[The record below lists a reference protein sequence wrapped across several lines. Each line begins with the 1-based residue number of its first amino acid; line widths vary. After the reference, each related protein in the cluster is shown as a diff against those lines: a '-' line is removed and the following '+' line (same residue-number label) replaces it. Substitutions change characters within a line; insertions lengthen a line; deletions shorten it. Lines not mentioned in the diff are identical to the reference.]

1 MNRPVLVTGASRGI
15 GRAVTR
21 VLCQLGH
28 DVIGVYRTREDE
40 ARSLKAAVGG
50 GERLRMVRAD
60 LGVAQEIEELVTDDL
75 LGAESLAGVVLS
87 AGISHRG
94 PFDAKVTAW
103 GGDPLVEEL
112 RINLEAPLRLLRA
125 LLREGS
131 LRQGASIVVIGSN
144 LARRGLADHAV
155 YSASKAGLEGAVRS
169 LARELGPRG
178 IRINAVSPGVVRTD
192 MTAHMGEDGYDAY
205 AREVPLRRVGEP
217 MDVAPLVAFLLD
229 DAAGYVTGQVIDVD
243 GGWGA

>member
-21 VLCQLGH
+21 LLVGMGH
-28 DVIGVYRTREDE
+28 EVIGVYRTREDE

-50 GERLRMVRAD
+50 ERLRMVRAD
-60 LGVAQEIEELVTDDL
+60 LGLAGDIEELVTDGL
-75 LGAESLAGVVLS
+75 LGADSLAGVVLA

-131 LRQGASIVVIGSN
+131 LRQGASVVVIGSN
-144 LARRGLADHAV
+144 LARRGLADKVV
-155 YSASKAGLEGAVRS
+155 YSACKAGLEGAVRS

-178 IRINAVSPGVVRTD
+178 IRINAVAPGVVRTD
-192 MTAHMGEDGYDAY
+192 MTADMGEDGYEAY
-205 AREVPLRRVGEP
+205 ARDVPLRRVGEP
-217 MDVAPLVAFLLD
+217 MDVAPLVTFLLD